1 MSVQQGQQEQ
11 EGSSQL
17 NPCKGIE
24 LLIRPGKKSLGGFS
38 VRRSLPHPQRRLVG
52 PWIFFDHA
60 GPAEFAPGEGVDV
73 RPHPHINLAT
83 VTYFFEGSFMHRD
96 SLGNSLAIQ
105 PGDIN
110 LMVAGKGIVHSERTP
125 DELRAR
131 GSKMHALQL
140 WLALPEQDEEI
151 DPAFYHYPAADIPST
166 EVDGVPVRV
175 MMGSAYGVTS
185 PVKTF
190 AETLYFEARLQEGET
205 LELPEAEERAV
216 YVAEGTVEIDGET
229 VPQFAMAVLT
239 GKPGLAVTATSN
251 SKIALIGGENVG
263 QRHIWWNFVSTRK
276 ARIEQA
282 KQDWREGKFPEVP
295 DDSEEF
301 IPLPEN

>member
-11 EGSSQL
+11 EDASKL

-24 LLIRPGKKSLGGFS
+24 LLIRPGKKKLGGFS
-38 VRRSLPHPQRRLVG
+38 VRRSLPHPQKRLVG

-60 GPAEFAPGEGVDV
+60 GPAEFPPGEGVDV

-83 VTYFFEGSFMHRD
+83 VTYFFEGTFMHRD

-125 DELRAR
+125 DEQRKT

-140 WLALPEQDEEI
+140 WLALPAEDEEI
-151 DPAFYHYPAADIPST
+151 DPAFYNYPSADIPST
-166 EVDGVPVRV
+166 EVDGIPIRV
-175 MMGSAYGVTS
+175 MMGSAFGVTS

-190 AETLYFEARLQEGET
+190 AETLYFEARLEQGDE
-205 LELPEAEERAV
+205 LQLPETEERAV
-216 YVAEGTVEIDGET
+216 YVAEGSVEIDGET
-229 VPQFAMAVLT
+229 VPEFAMAVLT
-239 GKPGLAVTATSN
+239 GKPGLTVKANET

-276 ARIEQA
+276 ERIEQA
-282 KQDWREGKFPEVP
+282 KQDWREGKFPKVP

-301 IPLPEN
+301 IPLPED

>member
-1 MSVQQGQQEQ
+1 MSFFQGQQQEQ
-11 EGSSQL
+11 DSTREH
-17 NPCKGIE
+17 PCKGID
-24 LLIRPGKKSLGGFS
+24 LLIRPGKKNLGGFS

-60 GPAEFAPGEGVDV
+60 GPSELPPGEGVDV

-96 SLGNSLAIQ
+96 SLGNEVAIK

-125 DELRAR
+125 DELRPT

-140 WLALPEQDEEI
+140 WLALPQQDEEI
-151 DPAFYHYPAADIPST
+151 DPAFYHYPGDDIPT
-166 EVDGVPVRV
+166 VEIDGIPIRV
-175 MMGSAYGVTS
+175 MMGSAYTVTS

-190 AETLYFEARLQEGET
+190 AETLYFEARLQAED
-205 LELPEAEERAV
+205 ELPLPETGERAV
-216 YVAEGTVEIDGET
+216 YVAEGEIEIDGET
-229 VPQFAMAVLT
+229 VPEHAMAVLT
-239 GKPGLAVTATSN
+239 NKPGLIVKAHTP

-263 QRHIWWNFVSTRK
+263 ERHIWWNFVSSRK
-276 ARIEQA
+276 ERIEQA
-282 KQDWREGKFPEVP
+282 KADWKAGNFPRIP
-295 DDSEEF
+295 GDDEEF
-301 IPLPEN
+301 IPLPEK

>member
-1 MSVQQGQQEQ
+1 MSYLPGQEEQ
-11 EGSSQL
+11 ADECET

-24 LLIRPGKKSLGGFS
+24 LLIRAGKKSLGSFS

-60 GPAEFAPGEGVDV
+60 GPAEIAPGEGIDV

-96 SLGNSLAIQ
+96 SLGNSHAIQ

-110 LMVAGKGIVHSERTP
+110 LMVAGSGIVHSERTP
-125 DELRAR
+125 DELRPT

-140 WLALPEQDEEI
+140 WLALPTELEEI
-151 DPAFYHYPAADIPST
+151 DPAFYHYPSADIPSID
-166 EVDGVPVRV
+166 VDGVPVRL
-175 MMGSAYGVTS
+175 MMGSAWGETS

-190 AETLYFEARLQEGET
+190 AETLYFEARLQQGKE
-205 LELPEAEERAV
+205 LELPEVEERAI
-216 YVAEGTVEIDGET
+216 YVAEGKVEIDGET

-239 GKPGLAVTATSN
+239 GKPGLRVKASED
-251 SKIALIGGENVG
+251 SKFALIGGENVG
-263 QRHIWWNFVSTRK
+263 ERHIWWNFVSTRK
-276 ARIEQA
+276 ERIEQA
-282 KQDWREGKFPEVP
+282 KQDWKNGKFAKVP
-295 DDSEEF
+295 GDEEEF
-301 IPLPEN
+301 IPLPEK